1 MVRLVKILCA
11 MKSRV
16 KNSVKQFILPKNI
29 LAPVAYTLALI
40 LFVFIFNPKTA
51 TAQISLA
58 QAQAKIEAAN
68 NFYNQASYDTAVQLY
83 QQVIEAGYASDML
96 YYNLGNALYK
106 LRDIPSAILYYEKAS
121 KLNPNDEDIIQNLE
135 IANSQIIDKIEPL
148 PELFLKTWWRT
159 FYTMFNADAWAWISI
174 AFLATLLIL
183 AFIFMTSGRQFLK
196 KLSFFLG
203 LLVLLLTLGAFGLA
217 SQKYY
222 YTQQTNEAIIFTP
235 TITVKS
241 SPGASSVDLFV
252 LHAGTKVKLLDK
264 TVGWNK
270 IRIANGS
277 VGWLPDESM
286 KGI

>member
-1 MVRLVKILCA
+1 MQKLIA
-11 MKSRV
+11 MKCRD
-16 KNSVKQFILPKNI
+16 NIRMKQKVNIKRSLSPATLTVAFILF
-29 LAPVAYTLALI
+29 A
-40 LFVFIFNPKTA
+40 FIFYPKPT
-51 TAQISLA
+51 TAQISLE

-83 QQVIEAGYASDML
+83 QQVIDAGYASDRL
-96 YYNLGNALYK
+96 YYNLGNAFYK

-121 KLNPNDEDIIQNLE
+121 KLNPNDEDIAQNLE

-148 PELFLKTWWRT
+148 PQLFLKNWWRT
-159 FYTMFNADAWAWISI
+159 FYTMFNANAWAWISVVL
-174 AFLATLLIL
+174 LASLLVL
-183 AFIFMTSGRQFLK
+183 LFIFLTTRRQFLK
-196 KLSFFLG
+196 KISFFLG
-203 LLVLLLTLGAFGLA
+203 LLMLLLTLGAFGLA

-222 YTQQTNEAIIFTP
+222 YTQQINEAIIFTP

-252 LHAGTKVKLLDK
+252 LHAGTKVRLLDK